1 MKHPGHTINSNSCW
15 PCLEV
20 TSKRICFVAMDAPT
34 FKALKFNYFLVASSL
49 TFMGCKISLLLTTA
63 SLAFL
68 SLAQVLVAHYSLGT
82 ACLWWKKP
90 PSPNQF

>member
-1 MKHPGHTINSNSCW
+1 MKRPGHTINSNSCW

-63 SLAFL
+63 SLAFI
-68 SLAQVLVAHYSLGT
+68 SLPQVLVAHYSLGT